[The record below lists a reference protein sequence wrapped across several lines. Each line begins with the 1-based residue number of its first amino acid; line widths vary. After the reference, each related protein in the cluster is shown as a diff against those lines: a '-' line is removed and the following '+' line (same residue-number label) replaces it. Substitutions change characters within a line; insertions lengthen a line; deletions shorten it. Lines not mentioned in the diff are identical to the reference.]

1 MADFCESNLMTNN
14 KNGRNLIAILRGVEP
29 HEVLDICNLLVQI
42 GFSKIEVP
50 LNSPN
55 ALKSIEILAKAMGQD
70 VTIGA
75 GTVLSAQDV
84 MDVKGA
90 GGTLIVSP
98 DCNTDVID
106 ATIANGM
113 ESWPGIATATEA
125 FTAIRHGATGLKL
138 FPGIALKPEGLA
150 ALKAV
155 LPKHVPVYPVGG
167 AGPANFAD
175 WFKAGA
181 NGFGIGSALYKP
193 GLSAEE
199 VKSRGQDIIN
209 AYDAAV

>member
-1 MADFCESNLMTNN
+1 MS
-14 KNGRNLIAILRGVEP
+14 RNLIAILRGVKPE
-29 HEVLDICNLLVQI
+29 EVLEICRGLVKI
-42 GFSKIEVP
+42 GFTKIEVP

-55 ALKSIEILAKAMGQD
+55 AYESISILAKNLPDSVM
-70 VTIGA
+70 IGA
-75 GTVLSAQDV
+75 GTVLTAEQVDKV
-84 MDVKGA
+84 QAA
-90 GGTLIVSP
+90 GGRLIVSP
-98 DCNTDVID
+98 DCNTSVID
-106 ATIANGM
+106 RTVQNGM

-125 FTAIRHGATGLKL
+125 FTALRHGATGLKL
-138 FPGIALKPEGLA
+138 FPGIALKPEGLG

-155 LPKHVPVYPVGG
+155 LPKEVPVYPVGG
-167 AGPANFAD
+167 AGPSNFAD

-209 AYDAAV
+209 AYDAAI

>member
-1 MADFCESNLMTNN
+1 MS
-14 KNGRNLIAILRGVEP
+14 RNLIAILRGVKPE
-29 HEVLDICNLLVQI
+29 EVLEICRGLVEI
-42 GFSKIEVP
+42 GFTKIEVP

-55 ALKSIEILAKAMGQD
+55 AYESISILAKNLPDSIM
-70 VTIGA
+70 IGA
-75 GTVLSAQDV
+75 GTVLTAEQVDE
-84 MDVKGA
+84 VKAA
-90 GGTLIVSP
+90 GGRLIVSP
-98 DCNTDVID
+98 DCNPSVID
-106 ATIANGM
+106 RTVENGM
-113 ESWPGIATATEA
+113 ESWPGVATATEA
-125 FTAIRHGATGLKL
+125 FTALRHGATGLKL

-155 LPKHVPVYPVGG
+155 LPKDVAVYPVGG
-167 AGPANFAD
+167 AGPSNFSD

-199 VKSRGQDIIN
+199 VKSRGKDIIN

>member
-1 MADFCESNLMTNN
+1 MS
-14 KNGRNLIAILRGVEP
+14 RNLIAILRGVKPE
-29 HEVLDICNLLVQI
+29 EVLEICRGLVEI
-42 GFSKIEVP
+42 GFTKIEVP

-55 ALKSIEILAKAMGQD
+55 AYESISILAKNLPDSIM
-70 VTIGA
+70 IGA
-75 GTVLSAQDV
+75 GTVLTAEQVDE
-84 MDVKGA
+84 VKAA
-90 GGTLIVSP
+90 GGRLIVSP
-98 DCNTDVID
+98 DCNPSVID
-106 ATIANGM
+106 RTVENGM
-113 ESWPGIATATEA
+113 ESWPGVATATEA
-125 FTAIRHGATGLKL
+125 FTALRHGATGLKL

-155 LPKHVPVYPVGG
+155 LPKDVAVYPVGG
-167 AGPANFAD
+167 AGPSNFAD

-199 VKSRGQDIIN
+199 VKSRGKDIIN

>member
-1 MADFCESNLMTNN
+1 MS
-14 KNGRNLIAILRGVEP
+14 RNLIAILRGVKPE
-29 HEVLDICNLLVQI
+29 EVLEICRGLVET
-42 GFSKIEVP
+42 GFTKIEVP

-55 ALKSIEILAKAMGQD
+55 AYESISILAKNLPDSIM
-70 VTIGA
+70 IGA
-75 GTVLSAQDV
+75 GTVLTAEQVDE
-84 MDVKGA
+84 VKAA
-90 GGTLIVSP
+90 GGRLIVSP
-98 DCNTDVID
+98 DCNTSVID
-106 ATIANGM
+106 RTVENGM
-113 ESWPGIATATEA
+113 ESWPGVATATEA
-125 FTAIRHGATGLKL
+125 FTALRHGATGLKL

-155 LPKHVPVYPVGG
+155 LPKDVAVYPVGG
-167 AGPANFAD
+167 AGPSNFSD

-199 VKSRGQDIIN
+199 VKSRGKDIIN